1 LNDLAT
7 EKSFALFGI
16 PIADLRCLN
25 LSRFKRGIIMVNSQ
39 KKNQGRNKL
48 SEESESVRVNIYMT
62 EDDRDKL
69 DSIRGVLGRSAF
81 IRKLIDEYKEDFP
94 F

>member
-1 LNDLAT
+1 MPTSAHKDDNPR
-7 EKSFALFGI
+7 KG
-16 PIADLRCLN
+16 
-25 LSRFKRGIIMVNSQ
+25 
-39 KKNQGRNKL
+39 QGRNRL

-62 EDDRDKL
+62 TDDRDKL
-69 DSIRGVLGRSAF
+69 DSIRGELGRSAF